1 MTIVWIIYFKICQN
15 ITCKIS
21 IIQWAFKI
29 MIINRDL
36 LDKMLHLF
44 YCQLFL
50 VTCRAL
56 KKMEIWAGG
65 GGGRSLSLE
74 IRARGVLVV
83 WVIQSG
89 GGSKMLAIHRVCVYF
104 FWNNPM
110 PLYVESDSL
119 LHCDRLGVGIFSCE
133 EMSWKT
139 FCVALWRKIILTLF
153 GNHIFPSGEWRKIV
167 TSWHL
172 HKKKLISDPIQH
184 IIKLGNTKCNYGQIF
199 NIHFLHFRTQ

>member
-1 MTIVWIIYFKICQN
+1 MYIFFCGTETGKWRSLHKNMTIVWIICFKICQN
-15 ITCKIS
+15 VTRKICN
-21 IIQWAFKI
+21 IQWAFKI

-56 KKMEIWAGG
+56 KKWKSGQEGVW
-65 GGGRSLSLE
+65 RSLSLE
-74 IRARGVLVV
+74 IRARGVLVA
-83 WVIQSG
+83 WEIQSG
-89 GGSKMLAIHRVCVYF
+89 GGSKMLAIHWGCVYF

-110 PLYVESDSL
+110 PLNVEFDSL

-139 FCVALWRKIILTLF
+139 FCVALWRKNYIDTFWQPHFSI
-153 GNHIFPSGEWRKIV
+153 WRV
-167 TSWHL
+167 
-172 HKKKLISDPIQH
+172 KKNSHQMAPA
-184 IIKLGNTKCNYGQIF
+184 
-199 NIHFLHFRTQ
+199 